1 MKNKYLSY
9 LLLVFIAGLWSC
21 SEDNDVFEQTVDQRI
36 NETVTAYQQE
46 LIAAQYGWKAIIYP
60 AGGGVYSFYFKFND
74 QNRVVMYSDFASESA
89 VTSKESS
96 YRLKAMQTPSLIFD
110 TYSYLHVLADP
121 DGSVNGGSYGDG
133 LRSDYEFSFNTDS
146 LNTENITLTGTK
158 NQSKLILIKATQEEA
173 AAYGNGGL
181 AKSLLFSNISKY
193 LTYFKRVTI
202 GGVVYEIAVNQS
214 ARTVTLNWLVGTTVN
229 TFTTDYYYSS
239 TGVSFITPFVNGS
252 QTITGFTDL
261 TWDESRLSLGM
272 TAAGNK
278 VTVVEAAKPLKV
290 DVAAARRWY
299 QAAADEGG
307 YWFSGD
313 GFHVNGV
320 DDAFKVNTLNYNG
333 TSPYYYY
340 FYWPQ
345 FGSGYDAFGP
355 AFVTDNALS
364 LYYADAPRTPTFAAD
379 GRIIFVSSGV
389 LGEAYPTSGP
399 AVDSKNYLYDTNG
412 FYIIQLSDNAYDMV
426 SAKDGKGWV
435 SWIK

>member
-1 MKNKYLSY
+1 MKNKYISY